1 MFDKVNNSKN
11 EVLTPNPLTSKEEAD
26 NYIENGAVPIIG
38 LSAGP
43 GGNVI
48 KGENV
53 QKAVKTQYEAV
64 GAYNMKQ
71 LNKKAEMSGYSMPNY
86 SSDIDFNCTRPEL
99 DNRQFKSDFDN
110 RQFKSDFDNPPGYIP
125 SNKEITKMTPSV
137 FEQENPTSKQEE
149 FNFDVPLEKYD
160 NLVKKIATMQERIDQ
175 LELMLKTFKSRFKNF
190 LDNTSFGEEY

>member
-1 MFDKVNNSKN
+1 MFDKINEKN

-26 NYIENGAVPIIG
+26 NYIENGAVPIVG

-53 QKAVKTQYEAV
+53 QKAVKTQYESV
-64 GAYNMKQ
+64 GVNATKQ
-71 LNKKAEMSGYSMPNY
+71 LSKQAKMSGYSMPNY
-86 SSDIDFNCTRPEL
+86 SSDIDFNSTRPEL
-99 DNRQFKSDFDN
+99 DNRQFKA
-110 RQFKSDFDNPPGYIP
+110 DFDNPPGYIP

-137 FEQENPTSKQEE
+137 FEQENPTPKQEE

-160 NLVKKIATMQERIDQ
+160 TLVKKVATMQERIDQ
-175 LELMLKTFKSRFKNF
+175 LELMLKTFKSRFKRF